1 LQIVEAAMQ
10 AEPSASPPGTP
21 RTASPVLR
29 VAPPVVP
36 ALIAAACLAVVVDL
50 AFGSTL
56 AKLGALACGLAAIVY
71 CLWHRSIQR
80 VSIAELLHSERR
92 FRDFTEAG
100 SHYVWEVAPDLRF
113 TYVSDSIEKVTGD
126 KPQDVI
132 GRKRPEI
139 RPDDPHTEPSA
150 MALQRQVEAGVPF
163 VDVPIIRKTRDGRI
177 VHLMTSGKPFFDD
190 QGRYLGYRCSSRE
203 ITAQVLAEQAL
214 KASEQRFRDLAELA
228 ADWLWE
234 RDAEDRLTWVS
245 DSMERL
251 VGVPAG
257 GILGTQWI
265 DLPGDTPERAAQ
277 IEAIR
282 AKVAAREPFADLPFS
297 RTDGDGRLLHLAISG
312 KPFHAEDGDF
322 RGYRGTTRNITDT
335 VQAQRQLG
343 ASNKALQ
350 QTTEALAHSEHRF
363 RDFANAASD
372 WFWEQDDQHRFT
384 FILLSDQLL
393 ANGRTGTSLGMTRR
407 QANPHGASEAE
418 WQRHEADLRARRPFR
433 DFRFRRD
440 DERGRPRFLSVNGVP
455 MFDRDGRF
463 TGYRGTGR
471 DITVQVL
478 AEMEAQEARRGR
490 DLAEAASRAKSQ
502 FLAHISHELR
512 TPLNAIIGFSE
523 VMDRQM
529 LGPIGTPKYQEY
541 AGDIQSSARHLL
553 ELINDMLDMA
563 RIEVGKY
570 RIEPSPI
577 AIAALMQQ
585 VRTMTR
591 GMAESSGLAL
601 EFGKMCPDTTV
612 FVDGRAVKQVLL
624 NLISNSI
631 KFTPSGGRIAVEVR
645 EGADGSLQALVTDT
659 GRGIPAAALPTLFE
673 PFQQASPSQARQGGG
688 SGLGLWISRNLMRMH
703 GGDLSIASVEG
714 AGTTATLTIP
724 VDRVLVSD
732 TAAPKAVA

>member
-1 LQIVEAAMQ
+1 MQ
-10 AEPSASPPGTP
+10 AEPSAPLPGTP
-21 RTASPVLR
+21 RTAPPVLR
-29 VAPPVVP
+29 VAPPIVP
-36 ALIAAACLAVVVDL
+36 ALIAAACLAVVLDL
-50 AFGSTL
+50 AIGSTL
-56 AKLGALACGLAAIVY
+56 AKLVALGCGLVALVFCIWY
-71 CLWHRSIQR
+71 RSIQR
-80 VSIAELLHSERR
+80 VRIAELLHSERR

-126 KPQDVI
+126 KPEDIV
-132 GRKRPEI
+132 GKTRPEI
-139 RPDDPHTEPSA
+139 RPDDPHTEASA
-150 MALQRQVEAGVPF
+150 LALRRQVEAGVPF
-163 VDVPIIRKTRDGRI
+163 IDVPIIRKTRDGRI
-177 VHLMTSGKPFFDD
+177 IHLMTSGKPFFDD

-203 ITAQVLAEQAL
+203 ITAQVQAEQAL
-214 KASEQRFRDLAELA
+214 KASELRFRDFAELA

-234 RDAEDRLTWVS
+234 RDAEGRLTWVS

-251 VGVPAG
+251 VGIPAAAM
-257 GILGTQWI
+257 LGTTWTS
-265 DLPGDTPERAAQ
+265 LPGDDTERREQ
-277 IEAIR
+277 IERIQ
-282 AKVAAREPFADLPFS
+282 AKVAMRKAFVDLPFS
-297 RTDGDGRLLHLAISG
+297 RRGPDGQIVHLAISAQ
-312 KPFHAEDGDF
+312 PFFGEDGAF
-322 RGYRGTTRNITDT
+322 LGYRGTTRDT
-335 VQAQRQLG
+335 TAQVLAQRQLG

-372 WFWEQDDQHRFT
+372 WFWEQDEQHRFT

-418 WQRHEADLRARRPFR
+418 WQRHEADLAARRPFR

-440 DERGRPRFLSVNGVP
+440 DEQGRPRFLSVNGVP

-471 DITVQVL
+471 DITQQVL

-570 RIEPSPI
+570 RIEPAPI

-601 EFGKMCPDTTV
+601 EFGKICPDTTV

-631 KFTPSGGRIAVEVR
+631 KFTPSGGRITVEVQ
-645 EGADGSLQALVTDT
+645 EGGEGSLQALVTDT
-659 GRGIPAAALPTLFE
+659 GRGISAKALPTLFE

-688 SGLGLWISRNLMRMH
+688 SGLGLWISRNLMRLH
-703 GGDLSIASVEG
+703 GGDLAIASVEG
-714 AGTTATLTIP
+714 QGTTATLTIP
-724 VDRVLVSD
+724 ADRVLVPD

>member
-1 LQIVEAAMQ
+1 M
-10 AEPSASPPGTP
+10 
-21 RTASPVLR
+21 
-29 VAPPVVP
+29 P
-36 ALIAAACLAVVVDL
+36 ALVAAACLAVVVDL
-50 AFGSTL
+50 AVGSTP
-56 AKLGALACGLAAIVY
+56 AKLVALACGLAAIAY
-71 CLWHRSIQR
+71 CTWYRSVQR
-80 VSIAELLHSERR
+80 VRIADLLHSERR

-100 SHYVWEVAPDLRF
+100 SHYVWEIGPDFRF

-126 KPQDVI
+126 KPSDVI
-132 GRKRPEI
+132 GKTRTEI
-139 RPDDPHTEPSA
+139 RPDDPHTDASA
-150 MALQRQVEAGVPF
+150 AALQRQIEAGVPF
-163 VDVPIIRKTRDGRI
+163 VDVPIKRTLADGRV
-177 VHLMTSGKPFFDD
+177 VHLMTAGKPYYDD
-190 QGRYLGYRCSSRE
+190 RGRYLGYRCSSRD
-203 ITAQVLAEQAL
+203 ITAQVEAEQAL
-214 KASEQRFRDLAELA
+214 KASEQRFRDFAELA

-234 RDAEDRLTWVS
+234 RDAGDRLVWVS

-251 VGVPAG
+251 VGVPAS
-257 GILGTQWI
+257 GIIGTQWT
-265 DLPGDTPERAAQ
+265 DLPGDSPERRTQ
-277 IEAIR
+277 IAAIR
-282 AKVAAREPFADLPFS
+282 AKVAERAPFADLPFS
-297 RTDGDGRLLHLAISG
+297 RTDRDGQVLHLAISG
-312 KPFHAEDGDF
+312 KPFYGEDGTF
-322 RGYRGTTRNITDT
+322 LGYRGTTRDITDQ
-335 VQAQRQLG
+335 VLAQRQLG

-372 WFWEQDDQHRFT
+372 WFWEQDEQHRFT

-418 WQRHEADLRARRPFR
+418 WQRHEADLQARRPFR

-440 DERGRPRFLSVNGVP
+440 DENGRPRFLSVNGVP
-455 MFDRDGRF
+455 LFDRDGRF

-478 AEMEAQEARRGR
+478 AELEAQEARRGR

-523 VMDRQM
+523 VMDREM
-529 LGPIGTPKYQEY
+529 LGPIGTPKYREY

-585 VRTMTR
+585 VHSMTR
-591 GMAESSGLAL
+591 GMAEASGLAL
-601 EFGKMCPDTTV
+601 EFGKVCPDTTV

-631 KFTPSGGRIAVEVR
+631 KFTPSGGRITVDVR
-645 EGADGSLQALVTDT
+645 EGDGGALQALVTDT

-714 AGTTATLTIP
+714 EGTTATLTIP
-724 VDRVLVSD
+724 ADRVLVSD
-732 TAAPKAVA
+732 VGAPKAVA